1 MVPLSWYLILG
12 AIVFVIGL
20 AGLLIRRNLI
30 AILLSAELML
40 NSVSINFVAFSHYMQ
55 SMVGQAFVVFILV
68 VAAAEAAIGLALI
81 IALFRIKETL
91 NVDEINSLKG

>member
-12 AIVFVIGL
+12 AVVFVIGM
-20 AGLLIRRNLI
+20 AGLLMRRNLI

-55 SMVGQAFVVFILV
+55 SLMGQAFVVFILV
-68 VAAAEAAIGLALI
+68 IAAAEAAIGLALI
-81 IALFRIKETL
+81 IAIYRIKETL
-91 NVDEINSLKG
+91 NVDELNSLKG

>member
-12 AIVFVIGL
+12 AIVFVIGM
-20 AGLLIRRNLI
+20 AGLLMRRNLI

-55 SMVGQAFVVFILV
+55 SLMGQAFVVFILV
-68 VAAAEAAIGLALI
+68 IAAAEAAIGLALI
-81 IALFRIKETL
+81 IAIYRIKETL
-91 NVDEINSLKG
+91 NVDELNSLKG